1 MGCTRTRDIGTH
13 EQFCF
18 LRSSSDPLSW
28 SCRHSES
35 VRSHDLNLAFFPEIS
50 HTMRMQVNWDII
62 IRFRSAFG
70 LALDFESD
78 SLSSLCM
85 PFKRAF
91 CERIQDAQSA
101 FNTGTLN
108 PNAQARKHIHLM
120 HLLIGIRI
128 ILFSIPGLVQNLVLR
143 ASPVSRKIGFFL
155 WKRQHLGFYFSSR
168 RKNALRSTGLD
179 RFDV

>member
-1 MGCTRTRDIGTH
+1 MCN
-13 EQFCF
+13 
-18 LRSSSDPLSW
+18 
-28 SCRHSES
+28 
-35 VRSHDLNLAFFPEIS
+35 V
-50 HTMRMQVNWDII
+50 

-101 FNTGTLN
+101 FNTETLN
-108 PNAQARKHIHLM
+108 PNAQAREHIHLM

-128 ILFSIPGLVQNLVLR
+128 ILFSIPGLVQNFCFSGLLPLVAKLELCNG
-143 ASPVSRKIGFFL
+143 KG
-155 WKRQHLGFYFSSR
+155 
-168 RKNALRSTGLD
+168 STSAFISLVAEKCAEVD
-179 RFDV
+179 RFGQV

>member
-1 MGCTRTRDIGTH
+1 MCN
-13 EQFCF
+13 
-18 LRSSSDPLSW
+18 
-28 SCRHSES
+28 
-35 VRSHDLNLAFFPEIS
+35 V
-50 HTMRMQVNWDII
+50 

-101 FNTGTLN
+101 FNTETLN
-108 PNAQARKHIHLM
+108 PNAQAREHIHLM

-155 WKRQHLGFYFSSR
+155 MEKAAPRLLF
-168 RKNALRSTGLD
+168 L
-179 RFDV
+179 